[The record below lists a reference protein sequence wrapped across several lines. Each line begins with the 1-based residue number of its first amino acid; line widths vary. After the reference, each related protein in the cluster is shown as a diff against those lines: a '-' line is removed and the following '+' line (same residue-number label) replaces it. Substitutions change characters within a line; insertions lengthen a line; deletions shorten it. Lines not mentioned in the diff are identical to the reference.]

1 MQQPIFLVSGLP
13 RSGTSMMMK
22 MLEAGGIEIVTDH
35 LRQADDD
42 NPKGYYE
49 LEKVKHLQNDARWMH
64 YMRGKALKVVSSLLF
79 YVPLSL
85 PYKIIFM
92 RRDIGEI
99 LASQKKMLD
108 SRGEESNTIT
118 DDVLRQKYA
127 THLEK
132 IREWI
137 EARRNVE
144 CVYLEYAE
152 ILKDPLGGARAV
164 QEFLG
169 QPLQLEAMAAV
180 VDPDLYRNRGEHSQ
194 AMH

>member
-1 MQQPIFLVSGLP
+1 MQQPVFLVSGLP

-35 LRQADDD
+35 VRTADDD

-85 PYKIIFM
+85 PYKVIFM
-92 RRDIGEI
+92 RRAIGEI

-108 SRGEESNTIT
+108 SRGEDSNTIT
-118 DDVLRQKYA
+118 DDVLRQKYE

-132 IREWI
+132 IQEWI
-137 EARRNVE
+137 KARRNVE
-144 CVYLEYAE
+144 CLYLEYVE
-152 ILKDPLGGARAV
+152 ILKDPLDSARAV

-169 QPLQLEAMAAV
+169 QPLQIEAMAAV
-180 VDPDLYRNRGEHSQ
+180 VDPELYRNRGKH
-194 AMH
+194 

>member
-1 MQQPIFLVSGLP
+1 MQQPVFLVSGLP

-137 EARRNVE
+137 AARRNVE

>member
-1 MQQPIFLVSGLP
+1 MQQPVFLVSGLP

-85 PYKIIFM
+85 PYKVIFM
-92 RRDIGEI
+92 RRAIGEI

-108 SRGEESNTIT
+108 SRGEDSNTVS
-118 DDVLRQKYA
+118 DDVLRQKYE

-132 IREWI
+132 IQDWI
-137 EARRNVE
+137 AARRNVE
-144 CVYLEYAE
+144 CLYIEYAE
-152 ILKDPLGGARAV
+152 ILKDPLAGARAV

-169 QPLQLEAMAAV
+169 QPLQIEAMAAV
-180 VDPDLYRNRGEHSQ
+180 VDPDLYRNRVG
-194 AMH
+194 

>member
-1 MQQPIFLVSGLP
+1 MQQPVFLVSGLP

-49 LEKVKHLQNDARWMH
+49 LEAVKHLQNDARWMH

-92 RRDIGEI
+92 RRI
-99 LASQKKMLD
+99 LGKFWRRRKKCLTVAAKSPIQLQMMF
-108 SRGEESNTIT
+108 SG
-118 DDVLRQKYA
+118 
-127 THLEK
+127 
-132 IREWI
+132 
-137 EARRNVE
+137 RNMQPSG
-144 CVYLEYAE
+144 
-152 ILKDPLGGARAV
+152 KDPG
-164 QEFLG
+164 
-169 QPLQLEAMAAV
+169 
-180 VDPDLYRNRGEHSQ
+180 VD
-194 AMH
+194 

>member
-137 EARRNVE
+137 AARRNVE

>member
-1 MQQPIFLVSGLP
+1 MQQPVFLVSGLP

-92 RRDIGEI
+92 RRAIGEI

-132 IREWI
+132 IQEWI
-137 EARRNVE
+137 KARRNVE

-152 ILKDPLGGARAV
+152 ILKDPLAGARAV

-169 QPLQLEAMAAV
+169 QPLQIEAMAAV
-180 VDPDLYRNRGEHSQ
+180 VDPDLYRNRAES
-194 AMH
+194 